1 MAVTTIGQL
10 IESIRLLFPEGR
22 VPKNL
27 KTAGFCGSQRL
38 KLKRL
43 TLLDDR
49 PPSKPL
55 VGILG
60 DVDGRIV
67 PVAPPPVLNRA
78 VTGSP
83 SFGC

>member
-43 TLLDDR
+43 TLLDDITDGTA
-49 PPSKPL
+49 
-55 VGILG
+55 VGSNRTTLG
-60 DVDGRIV
+60 
-67 PVAPPPVLNRA
+67 
-78 VTGSP
+78 
-83 SFGC
+83 